1 MSKEFVEGF
10 TEKDWRSPEFR
21 QYIIGTM
28 GDYDE
33 LCDEHRKLK
42 VSHEAQCAY
51 VEMLEKQLGI
61 LQKTLDVAQKII
73 NAPKFFSGDEVKLI

>member
-1 MSKEFVEGF
+1 M
-10 TEKDWRSPEFR
+10 
-21 QYIIGTM
+21 M

-33 LCDEHRKLK
+33 LCEEHRKLK

-61 LQKTLDVAQKII
+61 LQKTLDVAWKII
-73 NAPKFFSGDEVKLI
+73 EPKILPGDEVKLI